1 MASKNK
7 WSRQAILET
16 SEMAHI
22 REALTLGAEAA
33 SVQGKP
39 FDIMRPI
46 RETPLS
52 VFFDRADPKSFEN
65 ERLNP
70 YLPSIWFSRYGIRID
85 DQASTNP
92 NWRALISAC
101 SASCDVCRSSTR
113 AIGKPKRSSAETNS
127 KMVGSRSPAVPS
139 ACNGMPTTRCSGLH
153 SLSSFPICS

>member
-1 MASKNK
+1 MATKNK

-16 SEMAHI
+16 NEMAHI
-22 REALTLGAEAA
+22 REALTSGAEAA

-70 YLPSIWFSRYGIRID
+70 YLPSIWFSRYGIRIG
-85 DQASTNP
+85 DQATSNP
-92 NWRALISAC
+92 Y
-101 SASCDVCRSSTR
+101 
-113 AIGKPKRSSAETNS
+113 IGGKAMHETVS
-127 KMVGSRSPAVPS
+127 VP
-139 ACNGMPTTRCSGLH
+139 N
-153 SLSSFPICS
+153 SLSALKIADEILEGAEPWSDWKRKTHRYGYTKSQCTDHKVH